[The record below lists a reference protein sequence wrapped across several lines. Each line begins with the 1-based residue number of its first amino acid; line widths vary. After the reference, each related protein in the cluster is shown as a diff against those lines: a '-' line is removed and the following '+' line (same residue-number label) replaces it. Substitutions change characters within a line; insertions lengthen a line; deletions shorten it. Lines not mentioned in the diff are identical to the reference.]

1 MKKVQREL
9 ALRCIMMALDKRTL
23 PKKDESESAFAHRL
37 FGIGSGI
44 LSEIIMEAADAED
57 PDGDDGQPVYT
68 EEDDQSE
75 EFEPEETLTEEARVV
90 YYIDEDGKEDWYNP
104 TTPSVRLMPLHGC
117 PHCQK
122 TCTESEVDAVFG
134 FRNMKHTT
142 SEGEVTVTRRQSWC
156 RDCRKEA
163 LLSKQAAEA
172 HRIAEDTTV
181 RAEVKREYGIPAG
194 MSSEEFL
201 KLLRTV
207 LKGRTP
213 IEVWLKNE
221 SALKK
226 FGAVTWSK
234 TGQKPD

>member
-90 YYIDEDGKEDWYNP
+90 YYIDEDGKEDWYDASK
-104 TTPSVRLMPLHGC
+104 PSVRLMPLHGC

-122 TCTESEVDAVFG
+122 TCQEQEVDAVFG

-142 SEGEVTVTRRQSWC
+142 SEGEVTVCRRQSWC

-163 LLSKQAAEA
+163 LRLQHPKRTDADNNNYISVEQAEKDYGVPLQLSVEQ
-172 HRIAEDTTV
+172 
-181 RAEVKREYGIPAG
+181 
-194 MSSEEFL
+194 
-201 KLLRTV
+201 KLLLHKFLTKRNQ
-207 LKGRTP
+207 KWP
-213 IEVWLKNE
+213 NIVWTK
-221 SALKK
+221 SP
-226 FGAVTWSK
+226 
-234 TGQKPD
+234 QKPD